1 MNMNISRKAVFCSG
15 NVSNGQITY
24 ECYPNNEFSQGKWIL
39 AVNSV
44 TFDTP
49 LPLSSTCMI
58 TCNFVTSKKRTAEG
72 DVKIFEQPPNVFF
85 LKTTTTS
92 PRGVSRF
99 CKYYLHFY
107 S

>member
-39 AVNSV
+39 ALNSV
-44 TFDTP
+44 TFDTA
-49 LPLSSTCMI
+49 LSLSLTCMI
-58 TCNFVTSKKRTAEG
+58 TCNFVTSKKRTHGGE
-72 DVKIFEQPPNVFF
+72 VKIFEQPLNIFY
-85 LKTTTTS
+85 LKTTSTS

-99 CKYYLHFY
+99 CKNYLHFY
-107 S
+107 